1 MRKACAM
8 ISASIHTKAFGDNKI
23 KQIWGNKMIH
33 TVAVIGGSGFV
44 GRATI
49 EKLAQAGKQ
58 IIVLCRNSDRAKFL
72 KPMGRIGQI
81 TIVAG
86 DALDDAALETVLA
99 PADAVVNMVGIL
111 AESGAQKFG
120 ALQAELPQ
128 RIGQMAARHHHQ
140 AVVHLSA
147 IGADAKSASRYAQTK
162 AAGEAGLKAAFPKAV
177 ILRPSVIF
185 GPRDNFFNRFA
196 TMAQIAPA
204 LPLPSGG
211 HMRMQPVYVEDVAS
225 AILAGLG
232 IGGADLKKRP
242 TGQIYELGGPDICSF
257 RQLMALTLQY
267 SQRRRLLVPVPFA
280 ALAVGARVAG
290 LLPNPPLTTDQLR
303 LLKLD
308 NVVAKGALKLA
319 DLGIVATS
327 IDAVVP
333 SYLARYRPGG
343 LFRK

>member
-1 MRKACAM
+1 M
-8 ISASIHTKAFGDNKI
+8 IN
-23 KQIWGNKMIH
+23 

-49 EKLAQAGKQ
+49 EKLAQAGNQ
-58 IIVLCRNSDRAKFL
+58 IIVLCRNSDRAKYL
-72 KPMGRIGQI
+72 KPMGRSGQI

-86 DALDDAALETVLA
+86 NALDNRALEAVLA

-111 AESGAQKFG
+111 AESGAQKFD
-120 ALQAELPQ
+120 ALQSELPQ
-128 RIGQMAARHHHQ
+128 QIGHLAARHNLQ
-140 AVVHLSA
+140 ALVHISA
-147 IGADAKSASRYAQTK
+147 IGADPESASRYAQTK
-162 AAGEAGLKAAFPKAV
+162 AAGEAALLAEFQKAV

-204 LPLPSGG
+204 LPLPGGG
-211 HMRMQPVYVEDVAS
+211 HMRMQPVFVEDVAS
-225 AILAGLG
+225 AIIAGLR
-232 IGGADLKKRP
+232 IGSADLKKEPERR
-242 TGQIYELGGPDICSF
+242 IYELGGPDVFSF

-267 SQRRRLLVPVPFA
+267 SERRRLLVPVPFA
-280 ALAVGARVAG
+280 ALAVGASVAG
-290 LLPNPPLTTDQLR
+290 LLPNPPLTSDQLR
-303 LLKLD
+303 LLKVD
-308 NVVAKGALKLA
+308 NVVAEGALKLA
-319 DLGIVATS
+319 DLGIVATC

>member
-1 MRKACAM
+1 M
-8 ISASIHTKAFGDNKI
+8 IN
-23 KQIWGNKMIH
+23 

-49 EKLAQAGKQ
+49 EKLSQAGKQ
-58 IIVLCRNSDRAKFL
+58 IIILCRNSDRAKFL

-86 DALDDAALETVLA
+86 DALDDAALEAVLA
-99 PADAVVNMVGIL
+99 PADGVVNMVGIL
-111 AESGAQKFG
+111 AESGTQKFG
-120 ALQAELPQ
+120 TVQAELPQ
-128 RIGQMAARHHHQ
+128 RIGQMAARYQHK

-147 IGADAKSASRYAQTK
+147 IGADEQSASRYAQTK
-162 AAGEAGLKAAFPKAV
+162 AAGEAGLKEEFPKAV

-196 TMAQIAPA
+196 MMAQIAPA
-204 LPLPSGG
+204 LPLPGGG

-225 AILAGLG
+225 SILAGLG
-232 IGGADLKKRP
+232 IGGVDLKKHPQGR
-242 TGQIYELGGPDICSF
+242 IYELGGPDVFSF
-257 RQLMALTLQY
+257 RQLMTLTLQH
-267 SQRRRLLVPVPFA
+267 SQRRRLLVSVPFVAMA
-280 ALAVGARVAG
+280 AGARLAE

-327 IDAVVP
+327 IDAIVP

>member
-1 MRKACAM
+1 M
-8 ISASIHTKAFGDNKI
+8 I
-23 KQIWGNKMIH
+23 Q

-44 GRATI
+44 GRATV

-86 DALDDAALETVLA
+86 DALDDSALESVLA

-111 AESGAQKFG
+111 SESNSQKFG

-128 RIGQMAARHHHQ
+128 RIGQMAARYQHQ

-147 IGADAKSASRYAQTK
+147 IGANAQSASRYAQTK
-162 AAGEAGLKAAFPKAV
+162 AVGEAGLKTKFPKAV
-177 ILRPSVIF
+177 VLRPSVIF

-196 TMAQIAPA
+196 AMAQIAPA
-204 LPLPSGG
+204 LPLPGG
-211 HMRMQPVYVEDVAS
+211 GQMRMQPVYVENVAL
-225 AILAGLG
+225 AILAGLE
-232 IGGADLKKRP
+232 IGGADLKKQPGGR
-242 TGQIYELGGPDICSF
+242 TYELGGPDIFSF

-280 ALAVGARVAG
+280 ALAVGARVAE
-290 LLPNPPLTTDQLR
+290 LLPNPPLTIDQLR

-308 NVVAKGALKLA
+308 NVVAKGALALA

-327 IDAVVP
+327 IEAVVP

>member
-1 MRKACAM
+1 M
-8 ISASIHTKAFGDNKI
+8 T
-23 KQIWGNKMIH
+23 H

-58 IIVLCRNSDRAKFL
+58 IVVLCRNSDRAKFL

-86 DALDDAALETVLA
+86 NALDDAALEAVMA

-111 AESGAQKFG
+111 AESGAQNFG
-120 ALQAELPQ
+120 ALQAELPT
-128 RIGQMAARHHHQ
+128 RIGQMAARYNHKS
-140 AVVHLSA
+140 VVHLSA
-147 IGADAKSASRYAQTK
+147 IGADADSASVYAQTK
-162 AAGEAGLKAAFPKAV
+162 AVGEAGLKEAFPKAV

-204 LPLPSGG
+204 LPLPGGG
-211 HMRMQPVYVEDVAS
+211 HMRMQPVFVEDVAS
-225 AILAGLG
+225 AIIAGLG
-232 IGGADLKKRP
+232 IAGANLKKQP
-242 TGQIYELGGPDICSF
+242 EGCVYELGGPDVRSF

-280 ALAVGARVAG
+280 ALAVGASVAG
-290 LLPNPPLTTDQLR
+290 ILPNPPLTTDQLR

-308 NVVAKGALKLA
+308 NVVAAGALKLA
-319 DLGIVATS
+319 DLGIVASS

-333 SYLARYRPGG
+333 TYLARHRPGG

>member
-1 MRKACAM
+1 M
-8 ISASIHTKAFGDNKI
+8 I
-23 KQIWGNKMIH
+23 Q

-49 EKLAQAGKQ
+49 EKLAQSGKQ
-58 IIVLCRNSDRAKFL
+58 VIVLCRNSDRAKFL
-72 KPMGRIGQI
+72 KPMGRTGQI

-86 DALDDAALETVLA
+86 DAQSDAALEAVLA

-111 AESGAQKFG
+111 AESAAQKFV
-120 ALQAELPQ
+120 ALQAELPK
-128 RIGQMAARHHHQ
+128 RIGQLAAHYHHQ
-140 AVVHLSA
+140 SVVHISA
-147 IGADAKSASRYAQTK
+147 IGADSESASQYAQTK
-162 AAGEAGLKAAFPKAV
+162 AAGEAGLTAAFPKAV

-196 TMAQIAPA
+196 AMSQFAPA
-204 LPLPSGG
+204 LPLPGGG
-211 HMRMQPVYVEDVAS
+211 HMRIQPVYVENVAE
-225 AILAGLG
+225 AILAALG
-232 IGGADLKKRP
+232 IGESDLKKQPDGR
-242 TGQIYELGGPDICSF
+242 IYELGGPEVFSF
-257 RQLMALTLQY
+257 RQLMALTLQHCH
-267 SQRRRLLVPVPFA
+267 RRRLLVSVPFA
-280 ALAVGARVAG
+280 ALAVGARAAE

-308 NVVAKGALKLA
+308 NIVAKGAFNLA
-319 DLGIVATS
+319 DLGIIATS

>member
-1 MRKACAM
+1 M
-8 ISASIHTKAFGDNKI
+8 IN
-23 KQIWGNKMIH
+23 

-58 IIVLCRNSDRAKFL
+58 IIVLCRNSERAKFL

-86 DALDDAALETVLA
+86 DALDDAALEGVLA

-111 AESGAQKFG
+111 AESGPQKFG
-120 ALQAELPQ
+120 ALQAELPK
-128 RIGQMAARHHHQ
+128 RIGQMSTRHKHQ

-147 IGADAKSASRYAQTK
+147 IGADAQSASRYAQTK
-162 AAGEAGLKAAFPKAV
+162 AAGEAGLIAAFPDSV
-177 ILRPSVIF
+177 ILRPSIIF

-204 LPLPSGG
+204 LPLPGGG

-225 AILAGLG
+225 GILIALG
-232 IGGADLKKRP
+232 IGRSDLKKQPQGR
-242 TGQIYELGGPDICSF
+242 IFELGGPDVYSF
-257 RQLMALTLQY
+257 RHLMALTLQH

-280 ALAVGARVAG
+280 ALAMGARVFG
-290 LLPNPPLTTDQLR
+290 LLPNPPITTDQLR